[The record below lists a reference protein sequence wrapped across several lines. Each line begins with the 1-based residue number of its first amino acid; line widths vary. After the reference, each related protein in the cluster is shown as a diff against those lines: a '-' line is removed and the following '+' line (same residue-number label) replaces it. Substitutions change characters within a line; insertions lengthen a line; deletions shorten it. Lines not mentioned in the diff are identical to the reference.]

1 MSSELAAFAL
11 IVVVL
16 WALARWLRRIR
27 IYSDRS
33 WLPTDLQDA
42 ELVYVERLFR
52 ATQPVP
58 LVARL
63 DRGYRRPNGVI
74 VLVELKTRII
84 DRPHLSD
91 VIELSAQRFALEAQT
106 KDRVSD
112 HGYVVVQRPT
122 RQTKTAHRV
131 QLLTREDVMA
141 LIKRR
146 EVILGAREGA
156 QYARSRALCVQC
168 AFRQRCRPPFAE

>member
-1 MSSELAAFAL
+1 MMSSSELAAGVLA
-11 IVVVL
+11 VVILWVL
-16 WALARWLRRIR
+16 ACWIRRIR
-27 IYSDRS
+27 IHADRS
-33 WLPTDLQDA
+33 WLPPDLQDA
-42 ELVYVERLFR
+42 KLIYVERLFR

-63 DRGYRRPNGVI
+63 DRAYRRPNGVI
-74 VLVELKTRII
+74 VLVELKTRMI

-131 QLLTREDVMA
+131 RLLTGEEVMA

-146 EVILGAREGA
+146 EAILGAREEA
-156 QYARSRALCVQC
+156 Q
-168 AFRQRCRPPFAE
+168 